1 MGELNK
7 HAGIGDA
14 RRKKRE
20 QIVQAAH
27 ALLGAQSDD
36 DFDPVHAP
44 LCAIDI
50 VMVAGAPWLKD
61 ALERDYSKDES
72 GYKKIGGGAN
82 TPKMAYFFRSAA
94 NLMHFLKRQGLYIP
108 RGGQP
113 EPTAGMACFLDWDD
127 RGRFNFAPDRSGI
140 IAVAHDG
147 QIEKI
152 ILPQATKSPEGI
164 RYTVNLLEIVP
175 KSPLELAIIGYSDLP

>member
-1 MGELNK
+1 MGEINK
-7 HAGIGDA
+7 APGVGDA
-14 RRKKRE
+14 RIKKRE
-20 QIVQAAH
+20 QIVQAAL
-27 ALLGAQSDD
+27 ALANAEADNN
-36 DFDPVHAP
+36 FDPVHSP

-61 ALERDYSKDES
+61 ALERDYCKDES

-113 EPTAGMACFLDWDD
+113 EPSAGMACFLDWDD
-127 RGRFNFAPDRSGI
+127 RGRFNFAPDRSAI
-140 IAVAHDG
+140 IIQCQDG
-147 QIEKI
+147 HIKQIA
-152 ILPQATKSPEGI
+152 LPQATKTG
-164 RYTVNLLEIVP
+164 YEIKLVTISAQ
-175 KSPLELAIIGYSDLP
+175 SPLDLAIIGYSDLP

>member
-1 MGELNK
+1 MGDTNK
-7 HAGIGDA
+7 ASGVGDA
-14 RRKKRE
+14 RIKKRE
-20 QIVQAAH
+20 QIVHAAL
-27 ALLGAQSDD
+27 ALVNAEVSIG
-36 DFDPVHAP
+36 FDPVHSP

-61 ALERDYSKDES
+61 ALERDYTKDES

-113 EPTAGMACFLDWDD
+113 EPAIGMACFLDWDD
-127 RGRFNFAPDRSGI
+127 RGRFNFAPDRSAI
-140 IAVAHDG
+140 IITCKEG
-147 QIEKI
+147 CIEQIA
-152 ILPQATKSPEGI
+152 LPQATDSGYK
-164 RYTVNLLEIVP
+164 VKIVTIIP
-175 KSPLELAIIGYSDLP
+175 KSPLDLAIIGYSDLP